1 MPELYLDDLAAGQ
14 TFRSGRLT
22 VDEAQIKRF
31 AAAFDPQPFHLDEV
45 AARESLFGELIA
57 SGWHTAAVT
66 MRLLV
71 GSDFRPAGGLIGAG
85 VDELRWP
92 TPVRPGDELHLVSEI
107 LEVRTSK
114 SRPDRGLIKLRTTT
128 FNQSDE
134 PVQIFVGNLVVPRRP
149 AADDRTRD
157 AGGT

>member
-14 TFRSGRLT
+14 TFRSGRLK

-31 AAAFDPQPFHLDEV
+31 AAAFDPQPFHLDEA

-57 SGWHTAAVT
+57 SGWHTAALT

-71 GSDFRPAGGLIGAG
+71 GGEFKPAGGLMGAG

-92 TPVRPGDELHLVSEI
+92 KPVRPGDELHLVSEI

-128 FNQSDE
+128 LNQNDE
-134 PVQIFVGNLVVPRRP
+134 PVQVFVGNLVVPRRP
-149 AADDRTRD
+149 AAPGRTPD